1 MIEGI
6 SSVYTLY
13 IINKYVPMSK
23 VLNKG
28 GDLTVLNQLLL
39 RMYKKLINA
48 ECVIAQPVD
57 SPQPI
62 TGQRTLK
69 SAWFFFKKKRLR
81 YRDSDLSVPKWYSSI
96 LNLLFGKYTKVSE

>member
-48 ECVIAQPVD
+48 ECVIAQTVA
-57 SPQPI
+57 SPANHWAEDPQECVV
-62 TGQRTLK
+62 
-69 SAWFFFKKKRLR
+69 FF
-81 YRDSDLSVPKWYSSI
+81 
-96 LNLLFGKYTKVSE
+96 

>member
-57 SPQPI
+57 SPPANHWAEDPQECVV
-62 TGQRTLK
+62 
-69 SAWFFFKKKRLR
+69 FF
-81 YRDSDLSVPKWYSSI
+81 
-96 LNLLFGKYTKVSE
+96 

>member
-57 SPQPI
+57 SPPPANHWAEDPQECVV
-62 TGQRTLK
+62 
-69 SAWFFFKKKRLR
+69 FFF
-81 YRDSDLSVPKWYSSI
+81 
-96 LNLLFGKYTKVSE
+96 